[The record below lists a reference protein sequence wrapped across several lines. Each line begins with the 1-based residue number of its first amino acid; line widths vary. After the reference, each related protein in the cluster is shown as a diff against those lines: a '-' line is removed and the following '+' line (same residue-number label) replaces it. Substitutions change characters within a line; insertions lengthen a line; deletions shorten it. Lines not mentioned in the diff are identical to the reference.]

1 MAKNEMRVKVVSIG
15 ETETV
20 GTNGFTK
27 RLLEGRIEGEYPED
41 FAFEFT
47 KDKVALLDDVLEDTY
62 VTVHFN
68 IRGRKVSE
76 DKNGV
81 KLEKPMFF
89 VTLNG
94 WKIEV

>member
-1 MAKNEMRVKVVSIG
+1 MAKESMRVRVVSIG

-20 GTNGFTK
+20 GNNGFTK
-27 RLLEGRIEGEYPED
+27 RVLEGKIEGEYPEE

-62 VTVHFN
+62 VTIHFN

-76 DKNGV
+76 DKNGS
-81 KLEKPMFF
+81 KLEKPLFF

-94 WKIEV
+94 WKVEV

>member
-20 GTNGFTK
+20 GANGFTK